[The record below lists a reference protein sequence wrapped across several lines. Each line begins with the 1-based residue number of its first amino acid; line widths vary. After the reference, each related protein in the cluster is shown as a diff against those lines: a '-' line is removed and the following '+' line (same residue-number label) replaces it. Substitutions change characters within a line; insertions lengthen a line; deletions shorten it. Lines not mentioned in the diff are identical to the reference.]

1 MLNLTLKDIEIMTNG
16 KLNYDKFSNI
26 IINEVSI
33 DTRTLEK
40 DELYVPIIGENFDGH
55 IFIEKALEKGAAAV
69 LSNNGAYENNDFP
82 VVYVEDT
89 TKAMQDLSSNYRS
102 KVNPKIIAITGSNGK
117 TSTKDMLATVLSHK
131 FKTKKTIGNL
141 NNHIGLPKT
150 LLTFDNDTEV
160 GIVEMGTD
168 GFGQIELL
176 SNIAKPDIAI
186 ITNIGDSHLEQLKTK
201 ENIAKEKLHILDGL
215 SRTGIFIYNLDDPV
229 LSSEYKRLNEDRI
242 TITIGKDPEADYH
255 IEIIESNNNGTAF
268 KVNKDIFNLNL
279 IGEHQVY
286 NATMAIAVS
295 DILDVDRATLREAL
309 MKNQSTEMRTELLN
323 FEGFDVLN
331 DSYKSNPQSLLSAIS
346 TLKILHGYSQK
357 IAILGDMLELG
368 DTEKELHAEIGRQ
381 IKSTDVDYLLLYG
394 PLSKNIAQEASKNFP
409 EGRVF
414 YFESKDKLVDK
425 AKTLISKGSLVL
437 VKASRSMHLEEII
450 ESISKIHLG

>member
-1 MLNLTLKDIEIMTNG
+1 MLNLTLKYIESMTNG
-16 KLNYDKFSNI
+16 KLNNEDFSDI
-26 IINEVSI
+26 IIDEVSI

-55 IFIEKALEKGAAAV
+55 IFIEKAIDKGAAAI
-69 LSNNGAYENNDFP
+69 LSNYNSYENNDFP
-82 VVYVEDT
+82 VIYVEDT

-102 KVNPKIIAITGSNGK
+102 RVNPKIIAITGSNGK
-117 TSTKDMLATVLSHK
+117 TSTKDMLASVLSHK

-215 SRTGIFIYNLDDPV
+215 SKNGIFIYNLDDPI
-229 LSSEYKRLNEDRI
+229 LSSEYEKNKEDRI
-242 TITIGKDPEADYH
+242 TITIGKHPEADYN
-255 IEIIESNNNGTAF
+255 IEIIETNNNGTAF
-268 KVNKDIFNLNL
+268 KVNKDVFNLNL

-286 NATMAIAVS
+286 NATMAISVS
-295 DILDVDRATLREAL
+295 DILDVDRSTLREAL

-368 DTEKELHAEIGRQ
+368 ETEKELHSEIGKQ
-381 IKSTDVDYLLLYG
+381 IKSSDVDYLLLYG
-394 PLSKNIAQEASKNFP
+394 PLSKNIAEEAEKNFP

-414 YFESKDKLVDK
+414 YFESKDRLVDK
-425 AKTLISKGSLVL
+425 AKTLISKGSIVL

-450 ESISKIHLG
+450 ESISKINL